1 MSMPVIDEKLLL
13 SFGASEVLKNS
24 QDIIFKENSSPQYYY
39 QIITGNVKLV
49 HFTSDAKEF
58 VHGFPFDGHCFG
70 ETYLLTDKMYP
81 FSAVADSEC
90 RFLKLPKENYL
101 ALLDEHSEVLKK
113 VYQYSAER
121 MHFRYI
127 ISSLLIIPEPKK
139 RLIKLLDYL
148 KQYFNQPD
156 RFSFDVPFKRSQ
168 LAMLVGLRVETV
180 IRTLKTMEK
189 EEIVKIKN
197 GKILY

>member
-1 MSMPVIDEKLLL
+1 MTVVDEKLLL
-13 SFGASEVLKNS
+13 AFGALEVSSNS
-24 QDIIFKENSSPQYYY
+24 QDIIFKENSTPLFYY
-39 QIITGNVKLV
+39 QIITGTVKLV
-49 HFTSDAKEF
+49 HYSCDGKEF

-70 ETYLLTDKMYP
+70 ESYLMTLKMYP

-90 RFLKLPKENYL
+90 RFLKLPKESYF
-101 ALLDEHSEVLKK
+101 ALVDEHPEVLKK

-127 ISSLLIIPEPKK
+127 ISSLLIIPEPEK
-139 RLIKLLDYL
+139 RLIKLLDHL
-148 KQYFNQPD
+148 KQYFNHPE
-156 RFSFDVPFKRSQ
+156 RFSFDVPFTRLQ
-168 LAMLVGLRVETV
+168 LSMLIGLRVETV

-189 EEIVKIKN
+189 QGIVKITN